1 MILVSAVLFVCL
13 IDFNVNCL
21 ILGCCYIER
30 NTPEQSKTVVKQHYE
45 QERTLSR
52 VENLVSEVKQR
63 KEHHR
68 NVLFL
73 PSLACFNH
81 KCIYKPVLVI
91 VIADCQ
97 LSGL

>member
-30 NTPEQSKTVVKQHYE
+30 NTPEQSRTVVKQHYE

-52 VENLVSEVKQR
+52 VENLVSEVKQH
-63 KEHHR
+63 KEHSQKCFI
-68 NVLFL
+68 LA
-73 PSLACFNH
+73 SLACFNH

-91 VIADCQ
+91 VIADHQ

>member
-30 NTPEQSKTVVKQHYE
+30 NTPEQSRTVVKQHYE

-63 KEHHR
+63 KEYSQKCFIL
-68 NVLFL
+68 V
-73 PSLACFNH
+73 SLACFNH
-81 KCIYKPVLVI
+81 KCIYKQVLVI
-91 VIADCQ
+91 VIADHQ